1 MKRIA
6 MACAA
11 LMGAVT
17 VPAQAAGEIGAF
29 RHTVIEKFN
38 ADDLALMQARI
49 DQALA
54 AEKDGDAL
62 AWKSAKTKASG
73 SVTPLNRL
81 SWSGMACRRL
91 RIANAY
97 DSLRGEG
104 VYKFCE
110 KPAGQWKLVGPDV

>member
-1 MKRIA
+1 MLI
-6 MACAA
+6 
-11 LMGAVT
+11 GPT
-17 VPAQAAGEIGAF
+17 HAAGEIGAF
-29 RHTVIEKFN
+29 RHTVVEKFN

-81 SWSGMACRRL
+81 SWNGMACRRV
-91 RIANAY
+91 RITNTY
-97 DSLRGEG
+97 DSLKGEG